1 MLSAAPPPLMSW
13 ITPALW
19 PLQHLLLVSLALFHL
34 VGPVP
39 PELGVH
45 QGVLAPCPTPAHCAR
60 RDWPVA
66 DPQAALNAL
75 LPALAAMPRTALV
88 EREPG
93 YVHATVTSALFGFVD
108 DVELYADSARG
119 LLQARSVS
127 RLGDSDLGVNARRL
141 EALHQALP
149 SGI

>member
-13 ITPALW
+13 ITSALW

-45 QGVLAPCPTPAHCAR
+45 QGSLAPCPTPAHCAR

-75 LPALAAMPRTALV
+75 LPALAAMPRIALV
-88 EREPG
+88 EREPR

-149 SGI
+149 FGV

>member
-1 MLSAAPPPLMSW
+1 MHW
-13 ITPALW
+13 INPVLW

-45 QGVLAPCPTPAHCAR
+45 QGALAPCPTPAHCAR

-75 LPALAAMPRTALV
+75 VPALEAMPRITLV
-88 EREPG
+88 VREPA
-93 YVHATVTSALFGFVD
+93 YVHATATSALFGFVD

-141 EALHQALP
+141 DALQQALATP
-149 SGI
+149 